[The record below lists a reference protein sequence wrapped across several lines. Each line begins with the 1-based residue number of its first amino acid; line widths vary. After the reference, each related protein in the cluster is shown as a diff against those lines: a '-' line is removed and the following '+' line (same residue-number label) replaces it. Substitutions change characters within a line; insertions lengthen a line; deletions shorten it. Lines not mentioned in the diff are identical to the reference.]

1 MDYVININN
10 LSKSYGNTQALKNI
24 TLQVPKGQIFGLLGP
39 SGSGKTTMIKTLT
52 GELKKTT
59 GEIQVLSMAEE
70 QLSTPNYKAKI
81 GVLSDNSALYERL
94 SIYDNLKLTCKL
106 YDVSLNEIDTILEKV
121 NLIDDKKK
129 VVSKLSK
136 GMKQRVMLA
145 RTLIHKPDLLF
156 LDEPTSALDPG
167 NVDKIHQILRELNE
181 EGTTIFLSTH
191 NMEEA
196 TNLCDCVGLLY
207 KGIIQEMDHPD
218 HLRYQ
223 HSTNQFEVE
232 THDGELI
239 KIENKPENSGQIEQ
253 LIASGR
259 VKRMYTDD
267 PTLGEVFLKVT
278 GKDLGS

>member
-10 LSKSYGNTQALKNI
+10 LSKSYGNTQALKDI

-52 GELKKTT
+52 GELKKTS
-59 GEIQVLSMAEE
+59 GEIKVLNMNEE
-70 QLSTPNYKAKI
+70 QLSTPSYKAKI

-106 YDVSLNEIDTILEKV
+106 YDVSIDEIDPILEKV

-145 RTLIHKPDLLF
+145 RTLIHKPELLF

-181 EGTTIFLSTH
+181 EGTTIFISTH

-207 KGIIQEMDHPD
+207 KGFIQEMDHPD
-218 HLRYQ
+218 SLRYQ

-232 THDGELI
+232 THDGEWI
-239 KIENKPENSGQIEQ
+239 KIENKPDNSGQIEQ

>member
-1 MDYVININN
+1 MDYVINLRD
-10 LSKSYGNTQALKNI
+10 LSKSYGDTVALKDI

-52 GELKKTT
+52 GELRKTS
-59 GEIQVLSMAEE
+59 GEIHVLNMKEE
-70 QLSTPNYKAKI
+70 QFPTPNYKAKI

-94 SIYDNLKLTCKL
+94 SIYENLKLTCKL
-106 YDVSLNEIDTILEKV
+106 YDVSLDEIDIILEKV

-145 RTLIHKPDLLF
+145 RTLIHKPELLF

-181 EGTTIFLSTH
+181 GGTTIFLSTH

-207 KGIIQEMDHPD
+207 KGSIQEMDHPD

-223 HSTNQFEVE
+223 HSSNQFEIE

-239 KIENKPENSGQIEQ
+239 KVENKPENSGQIEQ

-259 VKRMYTDD
+259 VKRMYSDD

>member
-10 LSKSYGNTQALKNI
+10 LSKSYGNTQALKDI

-52 GELKKTT
+52 GELKKTS
-59 GEIQVLSMAEE
+59 GEIQVLNMDED

-196 TNLCDCVGLLY
+196 TNLCNCVGLLY

-218 HLRYQ
+218 NLRYQ